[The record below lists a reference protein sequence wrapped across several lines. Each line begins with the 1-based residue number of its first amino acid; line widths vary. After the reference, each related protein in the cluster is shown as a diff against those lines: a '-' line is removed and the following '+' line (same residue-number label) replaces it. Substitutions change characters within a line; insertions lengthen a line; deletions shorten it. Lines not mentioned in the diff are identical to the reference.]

1 MHNKTDIREA
11 LKQTWAWENN
21 SPIPNNSS
29 SKGQDKEVSLLI
41 HDIFGAEIL
50 KTPNKKGWHFYNRID
65 GERIDFSNAEAE
77 KQSAESLFEDIPS
90 TPEETGMYFEPV
102 DYSSFYTKFIRA
114 FEEIIGRGYYRQGYS
129 A

>member
-1 MHNKTDIREA
+1 MHNKTDIQEA

-21 SPIPNNSS
+21 SSTYINSS
-29 SKGQDKEVSLLI
+29 IKGQDIEVSLLI

-65 GERIDFSNAEAE
+65 GERIDFSMLEAE
-77 KQSAESLFEDIPS
+77 RQSENDNFEDIPS
-90 TPEETGMYFEPV
+90 TPEETCLYLEPV
-102 DYSSFYTKFIRA
+102 DYSLFYSKFTMA
-114 FEEIIGRGYYRQGYS
+114 FEEIIGWSGFRQSFS